1 MWNTASTHSLSYTPY
16 FIIIMDSFS
25 QVPDDGNLKSIVDI
39 LRDEDMASYIDVSNM
54 ELRFYLE
61 KEQYTMEIIELVLF
75 AFTYS

>member
-1 MWNTASTHSLSYTPY
+1 
-16 FIIIMDSFS
+16 MDSFS